1 MTQRVMVAYA
11 TKYGST
17 AEIAEVVA
25 ATLRNEGIDAEAAPA
40 SKVTDIGPYS
50 AVILGSA
57 LYMGRW
63 LRDARRFVRRH
74 QRALRER
81 AVWVFSSGPL
91 DPSASERD
99 IGPVPSAGRA
109 MCRIHAREHVTFGGR
124 LEAGAKGRVARMILE
139 EDRGGDFR
147 DFDAITTWATA
158 TAAEIKALRE
168 GS

>member
-1 MTQRVMVAYA
+1 MTLRVMVAYA

-17 AEIAEVVA
+17 AEIAELVA
-25 ATLRNEGIDAEAAPA
+25 ATLRDEGIEAAAAPA
-40 SKVTDIGPYS
+40 SRVADVRPYD

-63 LRDARRFVRRH
+63 RRDARHFARRH
-74 QRALRER
+74 RRALRER

-99 IGPVPSAGRA
+99 IEPVPSARRA

-124 LEAGAKGRVARMILE
+124 LEAGAKGRMAKMILE

-147 DFDAITTWATA
+147 DFDAITKWATA
-158 TAAEIKALRE
+158 TAGEIIALRAE
-168 GS
+168 L